1 MKRVGGVII
10 MALLFNMAA
19 LFGKDKMTKD
29 VKEIVKACAKDPR
42 CSTLVRDIKVR
53 DGQKWNVEPLLILRS
68 AQVPEMR
75 IARFKG
81 EDGAYIVLMIPELST
96 DMGLVRIFEGK

>member
-1 MKRVGGVII
+1 MRNVGRVFLMVLILG
-10 MALLFNMAA
+10 LPLW
-19 LFGKDKMTKD
+19 GKDKMNKD
-29 VKEIVKACAKDPR
+29 VKEIMRQCGKDPK

-53 DGQKWNVEPLLILRS
+53 DNEKWNTEPLLILRS
-68 AQVPEMR
+68 AGIAELK

-96 DMGLVRIFEGK
+96 DIGLVRIFEGK

>member
-1 MKRVGGVII
+1 MKKLGGVVI
-10 MALLFNMAA
+10 MALLFNMA
-19 LFGKDKMTKD
+19 LLGRGKVNKD
-29 VKEIVKACAKDPR
+29 VKEIIKQCGKDPK
-42 CSTLVRDIKVR
+42 CSTLVREIKVR
-53 DGQKWNVEPLLILRS
+53 DNQTWNTEPMLILRS
-68 AQVPEMR
+68 AGIPELR